1 MDILSVN
8 FSSQE
13 HTTDSA
19 LEYHNDRMAMFE
31 STLKPLLESFDNIT
45 FYKKVAT
52 SDLQTI
58 YRFKIEG
65 FENIL
70 LSFWFGSPNNTS
82 SLSSYDVGIS
92 KLENEDIWDYNSS
105 LITGSYTIEES
116 HQSRSD
122 KDSEGNTIYYY
133 WSEIVFYQRYI
144 KNPDNI
150 LNVWYLGLRDNGYN
164 LRAILFDF
172 DNNNRAV
179 AVFLY
184 NVNEIYPFYD
194 DDSSFTE
201 CLLPENVSIS
211 FSSDNEC
218 LLENIILTLSDMF
231 QGYLTNLIKIYN
243 NSWNANNNNTTTG
256 TLIDIDGVRYRQIC
270 NRFFVKDYN
279 QEE

>member
-45 FYKKVAT
+45 FYKKIIT
-52 SDLQTI
+52 SDLQTV

-70 LSFWFGSPNNTS
+70 LSFWFESPNSTS
-82 SLSSYDVGIS
+82 SLTSYAVGIS
-92 KLENEDIWDYNSS
+92 KLENEDMWDYSSS
-105 LITGSYTIEES
+105 LRVGSYPIEET
-116 HQSRSD
+116 HKSRSD

-144 KNPDNI
+144 KNPNNI

-164 LRAILFDF
+164 LQAILFDF

-184 NVNEIYPFYD
+184 SVNEIYPFYD
-194 DDSSFTE
+194 DDSSFTR
-201 CLLPENVSIS
+201 CLLPENVAIS
-211 FSSDNEC
+211 FSSDNGC
-218 LLENIILTLSDMF
+218 LLENILITLSGML

-270 NRFFVKDYN
+270 NRFFVKDYI
-279 QEE
+279 

>member
-8 FSSQE
+8 FSSSE
-13 HTTDSA
+13 HTEDSA
-19 LEYHNDRMAMFE
+19 VEYHNDRLAMFE

-45 FYKKVAT
+45 FFKKVTT
-52 SDLQTI
+52 SDLQTV

-70 LSFWFGSPNNTS
+70 LSFWFESPNSTS
-82 SLSSYDVGIS
+82 SLTSYSVGIS
-92 KLENEDIWDYNSS
+92 KLENEDIWDYTSS
-105 LITGSYTIEES
+105 LRVGSYPIEET
-116 HQSRSD
+116 HKSRSD

-164 LRAILFDF
+164 LQSILFDF
-172 DNNNRAV
+172 DNKNRAV

-184 NVNEIYPFYD
+184 SVNEIYPFYD
-194 DDSSFTE
+194 DDSSFTR
-201 CLLPENVSIS
+201 CLLPENVAIS

-218 LLENIILTLSDMF
+218 LLENIVLTLSDMF

-279 QEE
+279 

>member
-45 FYKKVAT
+45 FYKKVTT

-279 QEE
+279 